1 MFDKDSIVI
10 MLITSMFLT
19 GIAAESFAQQSRTR
33 TIDPILRGNPKRD
46 AGGSCVYDRDGKV
59 VFAPEGKECRD
70 RRNHL
75 TELEKSESDLIQGFP
90 PAMQQELARLLGDHD
105 HIADEIARLRH
116 AIRNEDRNVAL
127 EAAEKVSSELTD
139 HTAREERF
147 LEGLARR
154 TMTR

>member
-1 MFDKDSIVI
+1 MCSKRRAAGIILAVI
-10 MLITSMFLT
+10 FLS

-75 TELEKSESDLIQGFP
+75 TETKQSDAGLVQGFP
-90 PAMQQELARLLGDHD
+90 PAMRQELARLLGDHD

-116 AIRNEDRNVAL
+116 AIRNENRNVAL
-127 EAAEKVSSELTD
+127 QAAEKISTELID

-147 LEGLARR
+147 LEGLAR
-154 TMTR
+154 MPAAK